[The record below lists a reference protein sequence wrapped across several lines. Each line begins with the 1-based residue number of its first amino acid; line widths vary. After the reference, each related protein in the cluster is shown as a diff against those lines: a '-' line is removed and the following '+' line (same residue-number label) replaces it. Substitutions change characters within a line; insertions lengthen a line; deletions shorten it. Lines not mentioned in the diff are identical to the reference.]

1 MGKPE
6 NTNIDDSSLSVTLT
20 VGQLK
25 EIIRQE
31 MQKASNGNGHRAEDK
46 ALDAEEAAQIL
57 KVSPDWLYKHHKTL
71 PFTRKLGPKM
81 LRFSSRGIQA
91 YLSRKTS

>member
-1 MGKPE
+1 MSEANK
-6 NTNIDDSSLSVTLT
+6 NIIDDSSLVVTVT

-25 EIIRQE
+25 EIIHQE
-31 MQKASNGNGHRAEDK
+31 MQNASNGNGHQAEDK

-57 KVSPDWLYKHHKTL
+57 KVSSDWLYKHHKTL

-91 YLSRKTS
+91 YLKRKPS

>member
-1 MGKPE
+1 MSEANK
-6 NTNIDDSSLSVTLT
+6 NIIDDSSLVVTVT

-31 MQKASNGNGHRAEDK
+31 IQKAPNGNGHHNEDYSLGV
-46 ALDAEEAAQIL
+46 ADAAKML
-57 KVSPDWLYKHHKTL
+57 KVSRDWLYKHHKTL

-91 YLSRKTS
+91 YLKRKPS